1 MFFREYCEFIE
12 ALYII
17 YYSKMDDYE
26 KKISVEGKG
35 SSDPVASNATAS
47 GRQQNRR
54 VEVYLYASKAMV
66 DAANNGTLK

>member
-26 KKISVEGKG
+26 KKLIIEESKTVMIVLGKE
-35 SSDPVASNATAS
+35 T
-47 GRQQNRR
+47 
-54 VEVYLYASKAMV
+54 MI
-66 DAANNGTLK
+66 LKKFMMR